1 MLQGIHISNFM
12 LFEHVDITVEK
23 SFIVV
28 TGETGAGKSLF
39 LQSLKFLSGG
49 KKPISPPPDQSIP
62 TSVSC
67 TLSLS
72 SLKHIDPEL
81 AETLYPILRE
91 QSAQTIEIKRTL
103 TPEGK
108 SKMTIAGRHA
118 TVTQVKSI
126 MQKFFDINAQH
137 QHLGILEEQSQR
149 TLLDRYGNHIDL
161 SSKTAQNYHHWQ
173 TLLNKQKKLQIAL
186 ANLDD
191 PDYLQAI
198 LDDIATLNLDTID
211 LNDLHQ
217 QQQQLQKRQS
227 FLQSCQSLHQKLDC
241 DSQYAIL
248 SQIHQAQSSLDEY
261 HHLYPETKDISQ
273 LLQDANTLCQEAS
286 STLQTMLDCDYSLD
300 AEKLQSI
307 ESQLSAAHD
316 CARKY
321 RTLPENLNDFAETTA
336 QSMEKYQQ
344 YKSEITQLSDQISL
358 AEKCYMQSATALSAQ
373 RLTTAE
379 QLSSHIISQLPSLN
393 LPHAN
398 FHIKVGKNQ
407 KQPSEFG
414 TDRIDFLFSGNPG
427 ICLTKLADCA
437 SGGELAR
444 LSLLLSAS
452 IPSAYQKTL
461 IFDEA
466 DVGVS
471 GKTAS
476 LIGKLMQNIAQQ
488 HQIICL
494 THSPQVAA
502 CGLQHWHIV
511 KEHQNDRTLT
521 QLHSLD
527 DEAHIQEVAR
537 LLSGMDLS
545 AESLAS
551 ARQLCLQ
558 D

>member
-1 MLQGIHISNFM
+1 MLQGIHITNFM
-12 LFEHVDITVEK
+12 LFENVDINVKK

-49 KKPISPPPDQSIP
+49 KKPTSPPPNPTIP

-67 TLSLS
+67 ELSLS
-72 SLKHIDPEL
+72 SLEHIDPEL
-81 AETLYPILRE
+81 VEKISPILKE
-91 QSAQTIEIKRTL
+91 QSAQHIEIMRTL

-108 SKMTIAGRHA
+108 SKMTIAGKHA

-126 MQKFFDINAQH
+126 MQTFFDINAQH
-137 QHLGILEEQSQR
+137 QHLGILEEHSQR
-149 TLLDRYGNHIDL
+149 SLLDRYGNHTDL
-161 SSKTAQNYHHWQ
+161 STKTAQDFDHWQ
-173 TLLNKQKKLQIAL
+173 TLLNKQKKLQVAL
-186 ANLDD
+186 ANIDD
-191 PDYLQAI
+191 PDYLQSI
-198 LDDIATLNLDTID
+198 IDDVSTLNLDTLD
-211 LNDLHQ
+211 LDDLHQ

-227 FLQSCQSLHQKLDC
+227 FLQSCQRLHQKLDC
-241 DSQYAIL
+241 DSQQAIL

-261 HHLYPETKDISQ
+261 HDLYPETKNISQ

-321 RTLPENLNDFAETTA
+321 RTLPENLKEFAETSV
-336 QSMEKYQQ
+336 QSMEKYQR
-344 YKSEITQLSDQISL
+344 YKSEIAQLNDQISL
-358 AEKCYMQSATALSAQ
+358 AEKCYLLSAAALSEQ
-373 RLTTAE
+373 RVIAAK
-379 QLSSHIISQLPSLN
+379 QLSAHVISQLPNLN
-393 LPHAN
+393 LPHAS
-398 FHIKVGKNQ
+398 FHIKVGQNQ
-407 KQPSEFG
+407 KQPSAFG

-427 ICLTKLADCA
+427 ISLAKLADCA

-476 LIGKLMQNIAQQ
+476 LIGKLMQKIAKQ

-511 KEHQNDRTLT
+511 KKHENDRTLT

-527 DEAHIQEVAR
+527 NEAHIQEVAR

-545 AESLAS
+545 AESIAS